1 MKALRY
7 ALLAFA
13 LFSVP
18 GVRGDTLVF
27 AAASLADVLDTSVS
41 EYEQESSKR
50 VKVSYAASSVLAK
63 QIEAGSPGQ
72 IFISADADW
81 MNYLKKR
88 GFIAGEPFVL
98 AGNRLV
104 LIAPAGSSVNIRIGK
119 GMNLADLLGGERLAT
134 GDPSSVPV
142 GKYARAALEYFGE
155 WDAIESRILPLDSVR
170 VALVVVEENEAPLG
184 IVYLTDAKS
193 SDRVR
198 IVGTFPEESHAPIV
212 YPAGIVRGQEK
223 DPEVQAFYDYLR
235 SPEAAALL
243 EENGFLLPR
252 QE

>member
-1 MKALRY
+1 MKTLKY
-7 ALLAFA
+7 AFLAFA
-13 LFSVP
+13 LLSAP
-18 GVRGDTLVF
+18 SVRGDALVF
-27 AAASLADVLDTSVS
+27 AAASLTDVLDTIVA
-41 EYEQESSKR
+41 EYGQESGKK
-50 VKVSYAASSVLAK
+50 VKVSYAASSILAK

-72 IFISADADW
+72 IFISADLDW
-81 MNYLKKR
+81 MNYLKKH

-104 LIAPAGSSVNIRIGK
+104 LIAPANSSVNIRIGR

-142 GKYARAALEYFGE
+142 GKYARAALEYLGE
-155 WDAIESRILPLDSVR
+155 WNTMESRILPMDNVR

-193 SDRVR
+193 TDRVR
-198 IVGTFPEESHAPIV
+198 IVDTFPEESHAPIV
-212 YPAGIVRGQEK
+212 YPAGIVRGHEK
-223 DPEVQAFYDYLR
+223 DPEVQAFYEYLR

-243 EENGFLLPR
+243 EKNGFLLPR